1 MAVGFTLLD
10 GSTKA
15 VPDKG
20 FSRDD
25 TPIIF
30 KTTFG
35 DGYEQRIANGI
46 NALNSK
52 FNISFNTRPKAEI
65 DDIIAFFTSKNGV
78 TAFDWT
84 IPDTNGSENGNT
96 ETTIKVICENW
107 SQTWDYDNFYTASAT
122 FYRVY
127 EA

>member
-1 MAVGFTLLD
+1 MV
-10 GSTKA
+10 
-15 VPDKG
+15 
-20 FSRDD
+20 
-25 TPIIF
+25 
-30 KTTFG
+30 
-35 DGYEQRIANGI
+35 
-46 NALNSK
+46 
-52 FNISFNTRPKAEI
+52 TRPHQYHQSTLDRRRRSSIEDEIAFFGEAEI

>member
-1 MAVGFTLLD
+1 MATGFILLD
-10 GSTKA
+10 GSTRA

-25 TPIIF
+25 TPVIF

-52 FNISFNTRPKAEI
+52 FNVSFNTRPKAEI

-84 IPDTNGSENGNT
+84 IPDTNGSENSNT

-107 SQTWDYDNFYTASAT
+107 SQTWDYDDFYTASAT
-122 FYRVY
+122 LYRVY

>member
-1 MAVGFTLLD
+1 MATGFTLLD
-10 GSTKA
+10 GSTRA

-20 FSRDD
+20 FTRDD

-35 DGYEQRIANGI
+35 DGYEQRVANGI
-46 NALNSK
+46 NALSSK
-52 FNISFNTRPKAEI
+52 FSVSFNTRPKAEI

-78 TAFDWT
+78 TAFNWT

-96 ETTIKVICENW
+96 ETTIKVVCENW
-107 SQTWDYDNFYTASAT
+107 SQTWDYDDFYTASAT
-122 FYRVY
+122 LLRVY